1 MTGGSASLR
10 PSWWRRH
17 GRLLCLGV
25 GLALLC
31 TMVWAAG
38 PRLLW
43 QQLLGLRWW
52 LAATVAVWG
61 VGYVLNAAAWA
72 LIVGVYP
79 LRQSLSAWRLLRLT
93 VTGFAINYVTP
104 FGLLGG
110 EPYRVVALRRY
121 LGLEAATSSVVLY
134 LMMHV
139 TSHLLFW
146 IGSCLLAAL
155 TLGGLSAPVAWC
167 LWLASAA
174 CLAGLWLFLR
184 GYRRGAVRSA
194 VRLAERCPWAGRRV
208 GAWRMHH
215 AAQLER
221 IDGGIASLLGH
232 HRARFAGSLALEV
245 ASRVV
250 NCAEVW
256 LLMAALGMPVGYGD
270 AVLVVALSSLLA
282 NLLFFAPLQMGTRE
296 GGILLALQ
304 LIRPEMG
311 LGVLMPLAV
320 AVSLATRI
328 REFVW
333 IAIGL
338 GSFSKKS

>member
-1 MTGGSASLR
+1 MTADCR
-10 PSWWRRH
+10 PSPWRRH
-17 GRLLCLGV
+17 GRLLCLGA
-25 GLALLC
+25 GLVLLGA
-31 TMVWAAG
+31 MVWAAG
-38 PRLLW
+38 PRQLW
-43 QQLLGLRWW
+43 LNLLGLRWW

-61 VGYVLNAAAWA
+61 VGYVLNAASWA
-72 LIVGVYP
+72 LIVGTYP
-79 LRQSLSAWRLLRLT
+79 LRRPLSAWRLLRLT

-110 EPYRVVALRRY
+110 EPYRVVALRRH
-121 LGLEAATSSVVLY
+121 LGLEAATGSVVLY

-139 TSHLLFW
+139 TSHLVFW

-155 TLGGLSAPVAWC
+155 VLDGLSGPVAWC

-184 GYRRGAVRSA
+184 GYRRGAVRGA
-194 VRLAERCPWAGRRV
+194 VRLAGRCPWLGRRV
-208 GAWRMHH
+208 GEWGRRH

-221 IDGGIASLLGH
+221 IDGGIAALLGRH
-232 HRARFAGSLALEV
+232 PARFAGSLALEV
-245 ASRVV
+245 ASRTV

-256 LLMAALGMPVGYGD
+256 LLMAALGTPVGYGD

-304 LIRPEMG
+304 LVLPG
-311 LGVLMPLAV
+311 VALGTLMPLAV
-320 AVSLATRI
+320 TVSLATRI

-333 IAIGL
+333 IAVGL
-338 GSFSKKS
+338 GSLGKK